1 VACERHVNVPQLR
14 IFKHHILV
22 PKDLSTVTRVIDQV
36 VEMVRQSLG
45 VAGLLHVFED
55 FDDDGGVAVRVEVD
69 FLVVGDLADLTFL
82 VSDASGGG
90 LGRERYLVSAKL
102 EGRSTVIAPPKR
114 GVVLNDIFFCQ
125 VGVAGLTV
133 STVIEKEGVVCY
145 CFCMAWCADFIC
157 SCCADLVMLKFWF
170 RYLGSDQASF
180 RQHDKRLPSVQ
191 RTNFRRFD
199 VD

>member
-1 VACERHVNVPQLR
+1 VNVPQLR

-22 PKDLSTVTRVIDQV
+22 PKDLSTVTRAIDQV

-45 VAGLLHVFED
+45 IAGLLHVFED

-114 GVVLNDIFFCQ
+114 GVVLNDIFFLSSRCY
-125 VGVAGLTV
+125 GIDCEYGDRERGSGLLLFLH
-133 STVIEKEGVVCY
+133 GVVRGLYMFMLCR
-145 CFCMAWCADFIC
+145 FGDVEV
-157 SCCADLVMLKFWF
+157 LV
-170 RYLGSDQASF
+170 
-180 RQHDKRLPSVQ
+180 
-191 RTNFRRFD
+191 
-199 VD
+199 